1 MRGGV
6 DGWNGRAVS
15 LVFVILE
22 PISEMGY
29 LKPVSE
35 MGYLTQRFKRMNVSQ
50 WGLQFPVCTHTEP
63 QSPLCC
69 WLPQLICAAEM
80 ARRLL
85 E

>member
-35 MGYLTQRFKRMNVSQ
+35 MGYLTVLSHTKVQENECI
-50 WGLQFPVCTHTEP
+50 PVGTSVPCVYPYRAPVPTLLLA
-63 QSPLCC
+63 SPVDLCC
-69 WLPQLICAAEM
+69 GDG
-80 ARRLL
+80 
-85 E
+85 